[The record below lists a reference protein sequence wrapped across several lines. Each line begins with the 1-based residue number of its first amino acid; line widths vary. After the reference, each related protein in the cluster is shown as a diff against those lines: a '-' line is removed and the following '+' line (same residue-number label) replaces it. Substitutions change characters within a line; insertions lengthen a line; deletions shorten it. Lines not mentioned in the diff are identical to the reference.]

1 MHIIVGLG
9 NPGDKYKLTRHNVG
23 WLVVDELA
31 KKQNGDWETNKK
43 FNAEICK
50 VNDTLLVKPLTF
62 MNLSGKTV
70 QAVLSYYKLLP
81 KTLGVITKKDSDLT
95 SLLTV
100 IHDDLDLPLSTYK
113 KSVDSRSA
121 GHNGVQSIIDY
132 LKTKNFNRIRIGI
145 NSETRGQIPADKFVL
160 QKFSDDEQKIVNRQI
175 AEIIHNFEV

>member
-9 NPGDKYKLTRHNVG
+9 NPGNKYKLTRHNVG

-31 KKQNGDWETNKK
+31 KKQSGTWETNKK
-43 FNAEICK
+43 FNAEVCK
-50 VNDTLLVKPLTF
+50 ISDTLLVKPLTF

-70 QAVLSYYKLLP
+70 QTVLSYYKLLP
-81 KTLGVITKKDSDLT
+81 KTLGVVTKKASDLT

-100 IHDDLDLPLSTYK
+100 IHDDLDLNLGTYK

-121 GHNGVQSIIDY
+121 GHNGVQSIIDN

-160 QKFSDDEQKIVNRQI
+160 QKFSDEELKIINNEVT
-175 AEIIHNFEV
+175 EIVSGLEI

>member
-9 NPGDKYKLTRHNVG
+9 NPEEKYKLTRHNVG
-23 WLVVDELA
+23 WMVVDELA
-31 KKQNGDWETNKK
+31 KKQGGTWETNKK
-43 FNAEICK
+43 FKADICK
-50 VNDTLLVKPLTF
+50 LDDTLLIKPLTY
-62 MNLSGKTV
+62 MNNSGQAV

-81 KTLGVITKKDSDLT
+81 KTMGVVTKKASDLT
-95 SLLTV
+95 GVLTV
-100 IHDDLDLPLSTYK
+100 IHDDLDLNLGTYK

-160 QKFSDDEQKIVNRQI
+160 QKFNDNELKIINGQI
-175 AEIIHNFEV
+175 AEILRGFEI

>member
-9 NPGDKYKLTRHNVG
+9 NPEEKYKLTRHNVG
-23 WLVVDELA
+23 WMAVDELA
-31 KKQNGDWETNKK
+31 KRQGGTWETNKK
-43 FNAEICK
+43 FKADICK
-50 VNDTLLVKPLTF
+50 LNDALLVKPLTY
-62 MNLSGKTV
+62 MNNSGQAV

-81 KTLGVITKKDSDLT
+81 KTMGVVTKKASDLT
-95 SLLTV
+95 GVLTV
-100 IHDDLDLPLSTYK
+100 IHDDLDLNLGAYK

-160 QKFSDDEQKIVNRQI
+160 QGFDGDELIKIKNVTTKVI
-175 AEIIHNFEV
+175 DTFPK

>member
-31 KKQNGDWETNKK
+31 KQQNGSWETNKK

-50 VNDTLLVKPLTF
+50 VGDMLLVKPLTF

-81 KTLGVITKKDSDLT
+81 KTLGVVTKKASDLT
-95 SLLTV
+95 NVLTV
-100 IHDDLDLPLSTYK
+100 IHDDLDLKFGSYK

-121 GHNGVQSIIDY
+121 GHNGVQSIIDN

-145 NSETRGQIPADKFVL
+145 NSASRGQIPADKFVL
-160 QKFSDDEQKIVNRQI
+160 QKFNDDELATINKLIP
-175 AEIIHNFEV
+175 EIISQL

>member
-1 MHIIVGLG
+1 MNIIVGLG

-23 WLVVDELA
+23 WLVIDKLA
-31 KKQNGDWETNKK
+31 EKQAGTWETNKK

-50 VNDTLLVKPLTF
+50 LDNTLLIKPLTF

-81 KTLGVITKKDSDLT
+81 KTLGVVTKKESDLT

-100 IHDDLDLPLSTYK
+100 IHDDLDLPLGTYK
-113 KSVDSRSA
+113 KSIDSRSA

-132 LKTKNFNRIRIGI
+132 LKTKNFIRYRIGMI
-145 NSETRGQIPADKFVL
+145 S
-160 QKFSDDEQKIVNRQI
+160 
-175 AEIIHNFEV
+175 